1 MADVVQKAITANN
14 LKNGSATVFVNKLG
28 AAQVLDPDKNKVPT
42 LAEVEADL
50 TNRFDN
56 PNYYG

>member
-1 MADVVQKAITANN
+1 MADVVQKAITANDI
-14 LKNGSATVFVNKLG
+14 KQGSATVFVNKQGGSKILP
-28 AAQVLDPDKNKVPT
+28 PDKNKAPT

-56 PNYYG
+56 PKYYG